1 MIFAKFL
8 LFTNSRRSIQT
19 GITGIQSHK
28 NQLGVVLQGNWW
40 FRSPYH
46 TKISTIKIF

>member
-28 NQLGVVLQGNWW
+28 NQLGVVCRETDDFGRPTTQ
-40 FRSPYH
+40 RSLL
-46 TKISTIKIF
+46 